1 MLARM
6 TEEQRLIYEWI
17 GELPVVVPN
26 WDKRLPEIYGELNTT
41 FFQGVLPSLN
51 EKFVCEFCEMPRD
64 TSGIFL
70 SEEHAAMQSTDQVHV
85 RPGIRIN
92 SALCV
97 LRDHVKIALLHEM
110 IHAAGI
116 VGHQEPFHMEVSR
129 LMLAGAYNGLL

>member
-1 MLARM
+1 M

-17 GELPVVVPN
+17 GQLPIVVPN
-26 WDKRLPEIYGELNTT
+26 WNKRLTEMYEELNTKW
-41 FFQGVLPSLN
+41 FQGVLPALS
-51 EKFVCEFCEMPRD
+51 ERFVCEFREMPRD
-64 TSGIFL
+64 TSGIFI
-70 SEEHAAMQSTDQVHV
+70 SEEHAAMQATDEIHV

-92 SALCV
+92 AALCV

-116 VGHQEPFHMEVSR
+116 VGHKEAFHMEVSR